1 MGALLTHVLPLAVGA
16 AISPTVLAVA
26 LLTLSSP
33 RRPVARGVA
42 FVAGVLVVIAGL
54 SVVGLRLPQHVGR
67 PSAIRL
73 EITRTVDLVVGVL
86 LLLLAVATLLR
97 MLTTDRSA
105 DAPTQDLSSQDPS
118 TQDPSTQDPSTRAAA
133 QGRDGLGAA
142 ALLGAA
148 MMIGDFS
155 TILLYLPAMHEIARS
170 HTTDAQKALA
180 LVLAVLITSLP
191 ATLPLLIRVAAPGP
205 AERTFT
211 TMHAW
216 VARHS
221 NQVAFV
227 VALVFGLWLV
237 WKGR

>member
-26 LLTLSSP
+26 LLILSSP

-67 PSAIRL
+67 PSAIRV

-86 LLLLAVATLLR
+86 LLLVAVATLLR

-105 DAPTQDLSSQDPS
+105 DAPTRDSW
-118 TQDPSTQDPSTRAAA
+118 TQDSSTRAAA
-133 QGRDGLGAA
+133 HGRDGLGAA

-148 MMIGDFS
+148 MMIGNFS

-170 HTTDAQKALA
+170 QTSDAQKALT
-180 LVLAVLITSLP
+180 LVLAVLVTSVP
-191 ATLPLLIRVAAPGP
+191 ATLPLLVRVAAPGP

-237 WKGR
+237 WKGG